1 MRASFAKTRTNSEF
15 NECNI
20 LKTNFC
26 TFSKFIVYTIDV
38 LTFYDRHQ
46 FQGED
51 KKRNYKFK
59 LLTRSNGRQ
68 ILRQTEV
75 AKETLSME
83 QRECYLTQ

>member
-1 MRASFAKTRTNSEF
+1 MTDK
-15 NECNI
+15 
-20 LKTNFC
+20 
-26 TFSKFIVYTIDV
+26 
-38 LTFYDRHQ
+38 

-83 QRECYLTQ
+83 QRVCYLTQ